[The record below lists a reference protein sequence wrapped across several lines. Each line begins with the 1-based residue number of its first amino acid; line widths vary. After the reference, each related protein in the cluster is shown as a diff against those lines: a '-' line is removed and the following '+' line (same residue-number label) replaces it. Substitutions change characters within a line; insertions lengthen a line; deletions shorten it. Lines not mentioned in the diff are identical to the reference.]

1 MARSH
6 ITDYIIGFDL
16 GRDRDHSAI
25 AVLGVRQEDHG
36 HYDYAM
42 LRQPTRRIVELGM
55 LKRIPLGREYIES
68 IKLLRQIIVG
78 LQCAAGW
85 GAPDVHIHLVVDS
98 AGPGQ
103 IAVELI
109 RAQQL
114 KINLVPALLTAG
126 HESGHSQAGTR
137 TVPRRELVANIR
149 YLLEVEL
156 MRVSKKLRYSS
167 VLENEVAAVR
177 PHGGQYEH
185 DDLVIAAGLAA
196 WYATRVY
203 PDILGTRR
211 AA

>member
-1 MARSH
+1 MGSSH

-25 AVLGVRQEDHG
+25 AVLGARLEDHG

-42 LRQPTRRIVELGM
+42 LRQPTRRIVQLGL
-55 LKRIPLGREYIES
+55 LKRIPLGTEYVEA
-68 IKLLRQIIVG
+68 IKLLRRIITG

-85 GAPDVHIHLVVDS
+85 GAPGVNIHVVVDS

-114 KINLVPALLTAG
+114 NINLVPALLTAG
-126 HESGHSQAGTR
+126 YESGHSQSGTR
-137 TVPRRELVANIR
+137 TVPRRELVANLR
-149 YLLEVEL
+149 YLLEVEIF
-156 MRVSKKLRYSS
+156 RVNQNLRYGA

-177 PHGGQYEH
+177 PHGGQYAH

-203 PDILGTRR
+203 PDILRSRR